1 MVLKA
6 LMTPAKFLRR
16 PFSAKACR
24 RLVDS
29 GFRDALLATALMA
42 SDLSDL
48 STKKNRTIVPT

>member
-48 STKKNRTIVPT
+48 STKKK